1 MRQIR
6 TWLLRLAGLFARGRR
21 DRELTDELE
30 SHLQMQI
37 AYNLGRGMST
47 DEARR
52 RALIEAGG
60 VESAKEQYRDRRGIP
75 VLETL
80 FQDLRFAAR
89 TLLKTPAFTLT
100 AVVALGLG
108 IGANTAVFSL
118 VDGILLKPLGFR
130 DPEKLVRVWEHGNG
144 LDHAAIAYLNFKDW
158 NDLNTSFDQLAA
170 FRDTAF
176 ALQGREGPERIDGR
190 QVSANFLSTLGV
202 APAAGRDF
210 SPDDDKPGASLVA
223 VISDA
228 LWARSF
234 GRDPG
239 TLGKSIILNDDS
251 YVVIGILPRG
261 FQFYTEAGVLVSLS
275 AKPDPYFYI
284 RGIHPGIQSIGRLK
298 PAVSLAQANRD
309 MAAIAGRLADQYPDT
324 NQGLST
330 AIAPLYDDIVGDA
343 GHLLSILLAAVA
355 LVLLIACANVANLM
369 LARAATRQRE
379 IAIRSALGASKLRTA
394 QMLMTE
400 SILLSLIG
408 GGIGLLAAF
417 WGTDAALGAL
427 PKVLPRSAEIGV
439 DFRVLAFTIS
449 ASLLTGL
456 IFGLAP
462 AVHAARMD
470 LNQVLKEGGRSGG
483 ANKGRVR
490 SALVITEMALALV
503 LLVGAGLV
511 VRSLANLYRVKPGFD
526 ANNVL
531 SFRIDLSPR
540 AYSEATKIRA
550 FYRDFPA
557 RARNLPGVQVIG
569 AASVAPLNGYTID
582 FPFYVSGRAAPR
594 PSDMPLAMDYLALPG
609 YLETM
614 RIPLIQ
620 GRFIDDRDTDKT
632 PAVAVIDETLAR
644 QYFPGEDPVAQRL
657 TVQAGKDATFELE
670 IIGVVGH
677 VKQENLDTEAGSS
690 VQPQIYTALNQLPD
704 PLMVIAGRNMNWLVR
719 TSSDPR
725 NYVSAIRSELAAV
738 APNQLMFAIMP
749 MQEAVSN
756 SMSDRRFVL
765 ILLGVFSLAALV
777 LASIGTYGLMSYSV
791 AQRRNEMGIR
801 MALGA
806 SRGRLLRRVLGDG
819 MKLAGIGVGG
829 GAIGAIMLTRFI
841 SGFLYGISPTDPVT
855 FVGIAL
861 FLCGVA
867 LLASYIPARRAT
879 RVDPMVALRYE

>member
-6 TWLLRLAGLFARGRR
+6 VWFQRVAGLFGRDRR

-37 AYNLGRGMST
+37 ADNVSRGMAR

-60 VESAKEQYRDRRGIP
+60 VESAKEKYRDRRGLP
-75 VLETL
+75 ALETV

-89 TLLKTPAFTLT
+89 TLRKSAVFTLA
-100 AVVALGLG
+100 AVVALALG
-108 IGANTAVFSL
+108 IGANTAVFS
-118 VDGILLKPLGFR
+118 VVNGVLLKPLGFK
-130 DPEKLVRVWEHGNG
+130 DPDKLVRVWEHSNG
-144 LDHAAIAYLNFKDW
+144 IDHAAIAYPNFRDW
-158 NDLNTSFDQLAA
+158 KDLNSSFEELAA

-176 ALQGREGPERIDGR
+176 ALQGREGSERIDGR
-190 QVSANFLSTLGV
+190 QVSANFLPALGV
-202 APAAGRDF
+202 APAVGRDF
-210 SPDDDKPGASLVA
+210 SPDDDKPGANLVA
-223 VISDA
+223 LISDA
-228 LWARSF
+228 LWARAF

-239 TLGKSIILNDDS
+239 MVGQAIFLNDDS
-251 YVVIGILPRG
+251 YVIIGILPRD

-275 AKPDPYFYI
+275 AKPDPYFNI

-298 PAVSLAQANRD
+298 PGVSRFQANQE
-309 MAAIAGRLADQYPDT
+309 MAAIAERLAEQYPDT
-324 NQGLST
+324 NQGSSV
-330 AIAPLYDDIVGDA
+330 AIAGLYDDIVGDA

-369 LARAATRQRE
+369 LARAATRRRE
-379 IAIRSALGASKLRTA
+379 IAIRSALGASRLRTA

-400 SILLSLIG
+400 SILLSLVG
-408 GGIGLLAAF
+408 GGLGLLAAF
-417 WGTDAALGAL
+417 WGTGAALRAL
-427 PKVLPRSAEIGV
+427 PKVLPRSAETAV
-439 DFRVLAFTIS
+439 DLRVLAFTLA

-456 IFGLAP
+456 VFGLAP
-462 AVHAARMD
+462 ALNAARMD
-470 LNQVLKEGGRSGG
+470 LNQVVKEGGRGSSGTRG
-483 ANKGRVR
+483 CVR

-503 LLVGAGLV
+503 LLVGAGLL
-511 VRSLANLYRVKPGFD
+511 VRSIANLYRVNPGFD
-526 ANNVL
+526 PNNIL

-540 AYSEATKIRA
+540 AFSHATAIRA

-557 RARNLPGVQVIG
+557 RTKNLAGVQGVG

-582 FPFYVSGRAAPR
+582 FPFYVSGRPAPL

-614 RIPLIQ
+614 RIPLIR

-632 PAVAVIDETLAR
+632 PAVAVIDETLER
-644 QYFPGEDPVAQRL
+644 KYFPGEDPVGHKL
-657 TVQAGKDATFELE
+657 TVQAGKDVTFELE
-670 IIGVVGH
+670 IVGVVGH
-677 VKQENLDTEAGSS
+677 VKQENLDSEAGSV
-690 VQPQIYTALNQLPD
+690 VQSQMYTSLNQLSD

-719 TSSDPR
+719 TNSDPR
-725 NYVSAIRSELAAV
+725 NYVSAIRSELAAI
-738 APNQLMFAIMP
+738 APGQLMFAVMP

-791 AQRRNEMGIR
+791 AQRRNEIGIL

-806 SRGRLLRRVLGDG
+806 SRGRLLRSVLGDG
-819 MKLAGIGVGG
+819 MKLAAIGTGV

-841 SGFLYGISPTDPVT
+841 SGLLYGISPTDPVT
-855 FVGIAL
+855 LIGVAL

-879 RVDPMVALRYE
+879 RVDPMVALRCE